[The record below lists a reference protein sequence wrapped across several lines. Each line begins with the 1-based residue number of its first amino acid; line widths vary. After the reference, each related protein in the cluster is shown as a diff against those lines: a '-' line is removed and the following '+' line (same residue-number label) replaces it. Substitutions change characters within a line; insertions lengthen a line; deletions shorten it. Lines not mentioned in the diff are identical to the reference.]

1 MGQVVGGL
9 NIGISQGCFWDW
21 EVVREE
27 LDRFGGLFGA
37 SFWNI
42 NLVASLVPRGADS
55 LPTVNPMQVPG
66 LAIGRGFK
74 NKDLGSWRVKGGAI
88 KIEYTI
94 ELGFN

>member
-9 NIGISQGCFWDW
+9 NIGISQGCFRDW

-42 NLVASLVPRGADS
+42 NLVALLVPRGADN
-55 LPTVNPMQVPG
+55 LPTVDPMQVPG
-66 LAIGRGFK
+66 WQLAGLQKQGPWF
-74 NKDLGSWRVKGGAI
+74 LEGQGGCD
-88 KIEYTI
+88 
-94 ELGFN
+94 